1 MIKLKYDK
9 KGDIM
14 ELGTIIII
22 LIVAVI
28 ILIVFYIIGIY
39 NKLVNAKNK
48 VNDQFAQIDVQL
60 KRRSDMIPNL
70 VETVK
75 CYTKH
80 EEKTL
85 KEVVEARNKMNTANG
100 INEELE
106 ASNQV
111 TSALNKL
118 FALSEAYPD
127 LKANENFMSLQQ
139 DLKETE
145 DKLSY
150 ARSFYNDTVL
160 NYNNLREQFPSNII
174 AKLFNFGK
182 IEFFKTED
190 KEKEVP
196 NVKF

>member
-1 MIKLKYDK
+1 
-9 KGDIM
+9 M
-14 ELGTIIII
+14 ETGTII
-22 LIVAVI
+22 LIVVI
-28 ILIVFYIIGIY
+28 ALLLIIVFYSIGIY
-39 NKLVNAKNK
+39 NKHVNARNK

-75 CYTKH
+75 GYAKH
-80 EEKTL
+80 EENTF
-85 KEVVEARNKMNTANG
+85 KEVIEARNKMTTANG

-118 FALSEAYPD
+118 FALSEAYPE
-127 LKANENFMSLQQ
+127 LKANTNFMSLQN
-139 DLKETE
+139 DLKDTE
-145 DKLSY
+145 DKLSF
-150 ARSFYNDTVL
+150 ARQFYNDTVL

-174 AKLFNFGK
+174 AG
-182 IEFFKTED
+182 IFKFKEIGYFKAED
-190 KEKEVP
+190 KDKEVP